1 MHHKMMIRFD
11 LGVRSSTLPNGETVI
26 CGGGGGN
33 FGKARTDA
41 GHRDEQVC
49 NYRNGQGGTDGRKE
63 RAMERN

>member
-26 CGGGGGN
+26 CGVGGGN

-49 NYRNGQGGTDGRKE
+49 NYRNGQK
-63 RAMERN
+63 